1 MDLFIM
7 LFVNVLLKS
16 SLILC
21 HRLDL
26 SGFSFGLEVTRIETL
41 FFFAPFLSF
50 HLMLQKPEICSP
62 FHEIVFLFLIPL

>member
-16 SLILC
+16 LLILC

-26 SGFSFGLEVTRIETL
+26 SGFSFGLEVTRIET
-41 FFFAPFLSF
+41 FFFCPISELSSNAAKAGNLLTF
-50 HLMLQKPEICSP
+50 P
-62 FHEIVFLFLIPL
+62 